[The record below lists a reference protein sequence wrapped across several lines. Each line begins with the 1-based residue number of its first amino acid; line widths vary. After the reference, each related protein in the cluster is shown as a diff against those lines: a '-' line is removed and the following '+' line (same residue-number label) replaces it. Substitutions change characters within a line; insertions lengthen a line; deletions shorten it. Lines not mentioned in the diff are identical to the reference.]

1 MDDANVER
9 DQLRAEL
16 AAARTQLA
24 SVPLDHLAV
33 CIDLAV
39 YNDDDK
45 ISHAAK
51 VAAGWLYE
59 WKAVQP

>member
-1 MDDANVER
+1 MTYSEAKAIVKHYRTMAKYGGDNESQMLHTILQLTDER

-33 CIDLAV
+33 
-39 YNDDDK
+39 
-45 ISHAAK
+45 
-51 VAAGWLYE
+51 
-59 WKAVQP
+59 